1 MSEKSNSTKNSA
13 GTAAGTKESSMRER
27 VLLVVDI
34 FFVLILCFV
43 VLLITMFCQN
53 LLTSD
58 TEVLAYVLDPKTLI
72 PVILAIAA
80 FVAFLVKMS
89 TKDLKEIVEI
99 EYADAADE
107 GDSDERVVN
116 N

>member
-1 MSEKSNSTKNSA
+1 
-13 GTAAGTKESSMRER
+13 MRER

-53 LLTSD
+53 LLTSG
-58 TEVLAYVLDPKTLI
+58 TGVLAYVLDPKTLI

>member
-1 MSEKSNSTKNSA
+1 MSEKLNTTGNSA
-13 GTAAGTKESSMRER
+13 GSAADTKDVSMRER
-27 VLLVVDI
+27 VLTVVDV

-80 FVAFLVKMS
+80 FVVFLVKMS
-89 TKDLKEIVEI
+89 AKDLKEIVEI
-99 EYADAADE
+99 EYADTAEE